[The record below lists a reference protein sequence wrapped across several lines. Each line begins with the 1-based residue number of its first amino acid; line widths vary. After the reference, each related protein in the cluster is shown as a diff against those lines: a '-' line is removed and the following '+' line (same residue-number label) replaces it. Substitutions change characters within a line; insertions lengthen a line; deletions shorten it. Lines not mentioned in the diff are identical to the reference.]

1 MRRYLVAFVSLSS
14 VSGNKSK
21 SCLLKFNVLNSG
33 VPLSEQAPIEPITPI
48 EFRAEFDV
56 QFPSKDTIMELQDQY
71 EKYLEALAQTTEIIT
86 TTAGLETTVN
96 PTEATT
102 FTYTGS
108 A

>member
-1 MRRYLVAFVSLSS
+1 
-14 VSGNKSK
+14 
-21 SCLLKFNVLNSG
+21 
-33 VPLSEQAPIEPITPI
+33 
-48 EFRAEFDV
+48 
-56 QFPSKDTIMELQDQY
+56 MELQNQY

-86 TTAGLETTVN
+86 TTEGLATTVN

>member
-1 MRRYLVAFVSLSS
+1 MAL
-14 VSGNKSK
+14 
-21 SCLLKFNVLNSG
+21 
-33 VPLSEQAPIEPITPI
+33 PLPDHIEPITPI

-56 QFPSKDTIMELQDQY
+56 KFPEKDTIMELQDQY

-86 TTAGLETTVN
+86 TTEGLATTVN